1 MSAKLQSDIDSDA
14 DLSAVKTADFDLSAV
29 KTAGLKN
36 AKYANILSLFT
47 SGSTLICCALPATL
61 VAIGSAA
68 TLASLVSNFPQL
80 IWISEHKTL
89 VFGLAGGMLAIAGY
103 LQWQARHAPCPA
115 DAKLAA
121 VCTKTRKNALR
132 IYWLSVGIYAVGAF
146 FAFIAP
152 LIL

>member
-1 MSAKLQSDIDSDA
+1 MSAKMRSDINSDV
-14 DLSAVKTADFDLSAV
+14 DLRAVN
-29 KTAGLKN
+29 N
-36 AKYANILSLFT
+36 AQKANILSLFT

-68 TLASLVSNFPQL
+68 TLASLVTNFPQL
-80 IWISEHKTL
+80 IWISEHKPL

-103 LQWQARHAPCPA
+103 LQWQARNAPCPA

-121 VCTKTRKNALR
+121 VCTKTRNNALR

>member
-1 MSAKLQSDIDSDA
+1 MSVKLQRDIDSDL
-14 DLSAVKTADFDLSAV
+14 DLSAVNNSRK
-29 KTAGLKN
+29 
-36 AKYANILSLFT
+36 ANILSLFT

-80 IWISEHKTL
+80 IWISEHKPF

-103 LQWQARHAPCPA
+103 LQWQAHHAPCPA

-132 IYWLSVGIYAVGAF
+132 IYWLTVAIYAVGAF